1 MSNSPPSPNWSLL
14 PRDAEAFFG
23 LEEGFDRKSLK
34 RSYNALIRVYKP
46 EKFPEE
52 FQKIRAAYEQLD
64 SQLRYGRRVT
74 QSLQSTAE
82 ASQWDDAGG
91 VTPNPNAADS
101 GSAADK
107 AGKLREQ
114 TVREKLK
121 TQNPADVYKWLK
133 AVENKG
139 PYEYFALA
147 ALSDVIKNEPT
158 LYLKWLLTGLKFH
171 SHDPGLMQLL
181 KDFMLREHS
190 DESLISM
197 LVTTSQ
203 VISSDRYYYLT
214 EKVWLNLLERLTFAK
229 FKIVLERCEANLNI
243 HRNEA
248 QMVFYC
254 ELMKGCVLIAD
265 QKWLEQKFHLLQSAS
280 TDQFRGLH
288 FDLDLLDTLKAYR
301 QDYQTHQDCSVCQRI
316 HSAIKSYFMLDERQ
330 GDAAVI
336 ECQTYFADNAQS
348 LLDAF
353 PWGEENYS
361 SMLMLWAYINYD
373 VTERHEFSVGAN
385 VAKLKARNKF
395 LMAVKKLLYDLDGA
409 ESFDFGYL
417 LRYAGYKIG
426 PIALVIFLSFQLVW
440 LASLLVTIP
449 LQVGVS
455 LFLAGWLILIYYFY
469 VSPKWVAPRFL
480 KMVRT
485 AVLKDYRRWWRGRFV
500 QLFDATHATMEQLV
514 SGLSHVVSDN
524 ENFSGGISWTP
535 QLVND
540 DIGLI
545 LYSMAVPYRR

>member
-14 PRDAEAFFG
+14 PRDAERFFG
-23 LEEGFDRKSLK
+23 LEEGFDRKTLK
-34 RSYNALIRVYKP
+34 RAYNALIRVYKP
-46 EKFPEE
+46 EKFPDE

-64 SQLRYGRRVT
+64 NQLRYGHSITRSV
-74 QSLQSTAE
+74 QSIAD
-82 ASQWDDAGG
+82 AHQWEDAGVANSDATDSG
-91 VTPNPNAADS
+91 PAADQ
-101 GSAADK
+101 
-107 AGKLREQ
+107 AGRPREL

-121 TQNPADVYKWLK
+121 TQNPIEVYKWLK

-158 LYLKWLLTGLKFH
+158 LYLKWLLTGLKSH

-181 KDFMLREHS
+181 RDFLLRNHS
-190 DESLISM
+190 DESLVSM

-203 VISSDRYYYLT
+203 VVNSDRYYYLT
-214 EKVWLNLLERLTFAK
+214 EKVWLGLLDRLEFAK
-229 FKIVLERCEANLNI
+229 FKVVLERCEANLNI
-243 HRNEA
+243 HRNDS

-254 ELMKGCVLIAD
+254 ELMKGCVLVAD
-265 QKWLEQKFHLLQSAS
+265 EKWLEAKFHLLQSAS
-280 TDQFRGLH
+280 TDQFSGLH
-288 FDLDLLDTLKAYR
+288 FDLDLLDALKAYR
-301 QDYQTHQDCSVCQRI
+301 RFYQTHRSCPVCQRI
-316 HSAIKSYFMLDERQ
+316 HAAIKNYFMLDERQ

-336 ECQTYFADNAQS
+336 ECQSYFADNAQS

-361 SMLMLWAYINYD
+361 PMLMLWAYINHD
-373 VTERHEFSVGAN
+373 VTQRHEFSVGAD

-395 LMAVKKLLYDLDGA
+395 LKAVRKLLYDLDGA
-409 ESFDFGYL
+409 ESFDSGYL
-417 LRYAGYKIG
+417 LRYLGYKIG
-426 PIALVIFLSFQLVW
+426 PIVVVLFLSFQIVW
-440 LASLLVTIP
+440 LVSLFVTIP
-449 LQVGVS
+449 LQFGIS
-455 LFLAGWLILIYYFY
+455 LFLAGWLMLVYYFY
-469 VSPKWVAPRFL
+469 VSPKWIAPRFI
-480 KMVRT
+480 KMVRR